1 MLCIKCKT
9 EIDADSIYCKHCGK
23 KQTSEKRKTSKR
35 ANGTGSVYKLSG
47 NRKKP
52 WIACI
57 SRKVNGKQEKI
68 TIGCYTTKTEGL
80 EALATAGINQIPDGY
95 NLTVKQIYTIW
106 SDRHYKKIDKS
117 TEDSYKAAWL
127 YLEPYSNIKMRMLTT
142 QHIQAAIDDAES
154 KGRGLSTCKKIRIVA
169 SKICKQAMKDDII
182 NKDYAQFVVLP
193 EENSKEQEIFS
204 KNEIKLLWRYKE
216 NRTAQIILVLIYTG
230 ARINE
235 LFSMSPENV
244 NIEKRYMIGGSK
256 TDAGKNRIMPI
267 HNDVLPFI
275 IAWVEDSKGKK
286 YLLRNR
292 KGNKK
297 DDKNFREREFY
308 PFLEEI
314 GILEKDVRPRRLT
327 PHDTR
332 HTFIS
337 EMVKNDAKPE
347 FLQQIVGHEQYET
360 TIDFYTHITEEDIQ
374 CLISEVDNHLRF
386 GR

>member
-1 MLCIKCKT
+1 
-9 EIDADSIYCKHCGK
+9 
-23 KQTSEKRKTSKR
+23 
-35 ANGTGSVYKLSG
+35 
-47 NRKKP
+47 
-52 WIACI
+52 
-57 SRKVNGKQEKI
+57 
-68 TIGCYTTKTEGL
+68 
-80 EALATAGINQIPDGY
+80 
-95 NLTVKQIYTIW
+95 
-106 SDRHYKKIDKS
+106 
-117 TEDSYKAAWL
+117 
-127 YLEPYSNIKMRMLTT
+127 
-142 QHIQAAIDDAES
+142 
-154 KGRGLSTCKKIRIVA
+154 
-169 SKICKQAMKDDII
+169 MKDDII

-235 LFSMSPENV
+235 LFSMAPENV
-244 NIEKRYMIGGSK
+244 NIEKRYMMGGSK

-275 IAWVEDSKGKK
+275 VAWVEDSKGKN

-292 KGNKK
+292 KGNKM

-360 TIDFYTHITEEDIQ
+360 TIDFYTHITEEDIHR
-374 CLISEVDNHLRF
+374 LISEVDNHLNF
-386 GR
+386 SS